1 MKNPYQNAVP
11 FPYVLLETY
20 KKIGLSEDEA
30 FVALLIDHLL
40 ELGNHFISAD
50 MLSLKMSKGPK
61 EINAIM
67 NSLLEKGLLNYT
79 MKEKM
84 ETSLSPLIDKCYALF
99 ASSIE
104 KQCASMSD
112 KEMTKVRSELI
123 AFFEEKL
130 ARSLSPLEKDTI
142 SEWASGVYSLE
153 EIKNALLDTLKT
165 GKKTIREVGK
175 TLKAHRKEN
184 DLLKEGASAI
194 SDSWDKDIEA
204 TMELTRSLWKKNR

>member
-20 KKIGLSEDEA
+20 KKIGLTDDEA

-50 MLSLKMSKGPK
+50 MLSLKMSKSPS
-61 EINAIM
+61 EISAIM
-67 NSLLEKGLLNYT
+67 NSLLEKGLLTYT
-79 MKEKM
+79 MKERM
-84 ETSLSPLIDKCYALF
+84 ETSLSPLSDKCYALF

-104 KQCASMSD
+104 KQNASLSD
-112 KEMTKVRSELI
+112 KQMAKTMGELI

-130 ARSLSPLEKDTI
+130 GRTLPPLEKDRI
-142 SEWASGVYSLE
+142 AEWANGAYSVD
-153 EIKNALLDTLKT
+153 EIKNALLDTLKAK
-165 GKKTIREVGK
+165 KKTIREVEK